1 MGVKE
6 KELAVAGQTRAWQ
19 GEGRC
24 GPDGREGRSWRQGGG
39 GEGVAEADRGSA
51 QSSEQHNSR
60 REEEGREVVCLAR
73 GLDTGGGVGVGGAR
87 LLGRLGNL
95 GQLRRRRFGSPPAAV
110 RKPRG
115 RGTPFGQ
122 EAPAFSAIWLQG
134 FSSAW
139 KEGH

>member
-24 GPDGREGRSWRQGGG
+24 GPDGREGRSWRQGGR

-73 GLDTGGGVGVGGAR
+73 GLDTGGGVGVGGHAC
-87 LLGRLGNL
+87 LV
-95 GQLRRRRFGSPPAAV
+95 A
-110 RKPRG
+110 
-115 RGTPFGQ
+115 
-122 EAPAFSAIWLQG
+122 
-134 FSSAW
+134 
-139 KEGH
+139 